1 MVNKLKITGGQLVGQ
16 NFNTPKEIK
25 LGIIRPASNKI
36 RKAIFS
42 SLPKSI
48 AGTKVLDL
56 FSGSGSYSFDAISRG
71 AIKCV
76 LVEKKNNIGL
86 CLKKNAKKLKINNAC
101 HFYIMDIMQFF
112 KKNNEIFDFVFID
125 PPYCLFLEN
134 KFWIKIV
141 KHIKQ
146 NSIIIYRIFKKN
158 KIQINNKFII
168 IKEKTY
174 SSSRLYFL
182 KLK

>member
-76 LVEKKNNIGL
+76 LVEN
-86 CLKKNAKKLKINNAC
+86 
-101 HFYIMDIMQFF
+101 
-112 KKNNEIFDFVFID
+112 
-125 PPYCLFLEN
+125 PYE
-134 KFWIKIV
+134 
-141 KHIKQ
+141 H
-146 NSIIIYRIFKKN
+146 
-158 KIQINNKFII
+158 
-168 IKEKTY
+168 
-174 SSSRLYFL
+174 
-182 KLK
+182 